1 MISRCEREEHYKNYI
16 NNIKCDVFNGSDTY
30 LIIGIDADTQTILD
44 PITVSGLYFVHI
56 NVNGIDVEGRK
67 D

>member
-1 MISRCEREEHYKNYI
+1 M
-16 NNIKCDVFNGSDTY
+16 FNGSYKY

-44 PITVSGLYFVHI
+44 PITVSGFSFVHI
-56 NVNGIDVEGRK
+56 NVNGFDVEGRK

>member
-1 MISRCEREEHYKNYI
+1 MISGCEREEHYKNYI
-16 NNIKCDVFNGSDTY
+16 NNIECDVFNDSDRY

-44 PITVSGLYFVHI
+44 PITVCGLSFVHI